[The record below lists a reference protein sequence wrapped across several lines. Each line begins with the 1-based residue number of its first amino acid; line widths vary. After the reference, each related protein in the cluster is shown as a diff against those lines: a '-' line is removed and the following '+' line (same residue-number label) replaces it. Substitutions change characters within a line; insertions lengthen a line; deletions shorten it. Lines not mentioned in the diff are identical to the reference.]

1 MDKLILISGALF
13 LASDL
18 FAMLSV
24 LLPDWIVS
32 DVMMAGETRFGLI
45 QSCITLYGRNPNCFI
60 PEDTPKEWIISLSLI
75 IIGILFVSLTIG
87 LLIMSGYGMRHYI
100 LSYARWTGFT
110 GMCLFC
116 VAGVI
121 IPMGFYDKKIGG
133 EAYQLPSSFQ
143 VGVSY
148 IFFVLAIW
156 MSVVSE
162 LFAGKV
168 CMPHF

>member
-1 MDKLILISGALF
+1 MISITICLLIL
-13 LASDL
+13 
-18 FAMLSV
+18 
-24 LLPDWIVS
+24 
-32 DVMMAGETRFGLI
+32 T
-45 QSCITLYGRNPNCFI
+45 
-60 PEDTPKEWIISLSLI
+60 
-75 IIGILFVSLTIG
+75 
-87 LLIMSGYGMRHYI
+87 GYGYTTVISH
-100 LSYARWTGFT
+100 ARWTGFT

-116 VAGVI
+116 LAAVI
-121 IPMGFYDKKIGG
+121 FPVGFYDKNIAG
-133 EAYQLPSSFQ
+133 EPYQLPSSFQ